1 MIESR
6 KRNSGEQEQERKI
19 KIKNEN
25 LFENGMKQKNENVKV
40 LNS

>member
-6 KRNSGEQEQERKI
+6 KRNSGEQEIKI

-25 LFENGMKQKNENVKV
+25 LFENGMKKKMKM
-40 LNS
+40 